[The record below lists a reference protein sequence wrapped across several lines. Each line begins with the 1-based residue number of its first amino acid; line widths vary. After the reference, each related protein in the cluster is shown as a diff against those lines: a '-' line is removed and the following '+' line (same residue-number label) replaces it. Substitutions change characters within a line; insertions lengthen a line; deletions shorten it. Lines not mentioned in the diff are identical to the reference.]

1 MFCVDKTQF
10 KSSEAANVA
19 AVPWVVPRVRFY
31 VEVSQ
36 RDTPRSREVVEEGQ
50 RGPAEM
56 QLDRERA
63 LGSTPT
69 RSHTLKSRPT
79 ISY

>member
-1 MFCVDKTQF
+1 MFCADKTQF
-10 KSSEAANVA
+10 KSNEAANVA
-19 AVPWVVPRVRFY
+19 AAPWVLPRVRFY

-36 RDTPRSREVVEEGQ
+36 RDTPRSGEVVEEGQ
-50 RGPAEM
+50 RGPVEM

-69 RSHTLKSRPT
+69 RSHTLESRPT
-79 ISY
+79 VS

>member
-1 MFCVDKTQF
+1 M
-10 KSSEAANVA
+10 AAA
-19 AVPWVVPRVRFY
+19 PWVLPRVRFY

-50 RGPAEM
+50 RGPVEM

-63 LGSTPT
+63 LGSSPT
-69 RSHTLKSRPT
+69 RSHMLESRPT
-79 ISY
+79 VS

>member
-1 MFCVDKTQF
+1 M
-10 KSSEAANVA
+10 AAA
-19 AVPWVVPRVRFY
+19 PWVLPRVRFY

-50 RGPAEM
+50 RGPVEM

-63 LGSTPT
+63 LGSSPT
-69 RSHTLKSRPT
+69 RSHMLESMPT
-79 ISY
+79 VS

>member
-1 MFCVDKTQF
+1 M
-10 KSSEAANVA
+10 AAA
-19 AVPWVVPRVRFY
+19 PWVLPRVRFY

-50 RGPAEM
+50 RGPVEM

-63 LGSTPT
+63 SGSTPT
-69 RSHTLKSRPT
+69 RSHTLESRPT
-79 ISY
+79 IS